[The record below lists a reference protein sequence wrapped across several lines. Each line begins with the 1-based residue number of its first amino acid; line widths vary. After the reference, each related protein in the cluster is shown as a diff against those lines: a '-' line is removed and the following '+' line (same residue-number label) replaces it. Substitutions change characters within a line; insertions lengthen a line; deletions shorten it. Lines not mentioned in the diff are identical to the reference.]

1 MLLAKPKRLK
11 RRIKQALGLRT
22 ERPPF
27 QGRYYRRARKLLL
40 DVVDLFNAADLPY
53 RLDAGTLLGI
63 VRDGDLI
70 PWDNDID
77 LVLPASAVPRLKR
90 LYPRIFLLGWKV
102 SHTYR
107 MPFAHDAW
115 PAGAPRVIKI
125 RSWNPWLFGA
135 GSTLMDITIM
145 HRHQGAYFWEMAN
158 KVCRVDAPVFDD
170 AETLQYA
177 DRKLKVPRNCEAYLT
192 QLYGDWRTPDPT
204 FHHDQFG
211 IISDR
216 RDA

>member
-1 MLLAKPKRLK
+1 MFLANPKRLK
-11 RRIKQALGLRT
+11 RRIKRALGLRT

-27 QGRYYRRARKLLL
+27 QGRYYRRARRLLL
-40 DVVDLFNAADLPY
+40 DMVDLFNAADLPY

-77 LVLPASAVPRLKR
+77 LMLPASAVPQLRR

-102 SHTYR
+102 SHTYT
-107 MPFAHDAW
+107 MPFGHDAW
-115 PAGAPRVIKI
+115 EAGAPRVIKI
-125 RSWNPWLFGA
+125 RSWNPWLFGP
-135 GSTLMDITIM
+135 GSTLMDITIV
-145 HRHQGAYFWEMAN
+145 HRYQGTYSWEMAK
-158 KVCRVDAPVFDD
+158 KVCRVDAAHFDD
-170 AETLQYA
+170 AELLAYA
-177 DRKLKVPRNCEAYLT
+177 GRAVKVPRDFEAYLT

-204 FHHDQFG
+204 FRHDQVG

-216 RDA
+216 RNG

>member
-1 MLLAKPKRLK
+1 MLLATLKRLK

-40 DVVDLFNAADLPY
+40 DMVDLFNAADLPY
-53 RLDAGTLLGI
+53 RIDAGTLLGI

-77 LVLPASAVPRLKR
+77 LVLPASAVPQLKR
-90 LYPRIFLLGWKV
+90 LYPRIFWLGWKV
-102 SHTYR
+102 SHTYTMR
-107 MPFAHDAW
+107 FEHDAW
-115 PAGAPRVIKI
+115 LAGAPRVIKV
-125 RSWNPWLFGA
+125 RSWNPWLFGP

-158 KVCRVDAPVFDD
+158 KVCRVDAAVFDD
-170 AETLQYA
+170 AETLEYA
-177 DRKLKVPRNCEAYLT
+177 GRKLKVPRNCEAYLT

-204 FHHDQFG
+204 FHHDQVG

-216 RDA
+216 RDS